1 MDRTDDRSAADAG
14 GADTGDADASSAD
27 TGPPAPATGPRTT
40 ADPRTEA
47 GPDSRTEAGPGP
59 RTGAGA
65 PTEAATGPRSGTEAG
80 TGSPT
85 ATQAEPDPV
94 PDPAPESGPGTTA
107 GPAAADGSAT
117 PASADGTTP
126 AITTPRGRRPVVAA
140 LMLGMALAAIDGTI
154 VSTAVPQIVGDLGGF
169 TVFSWLFSGYL
180 LAVTVTLPLY
190 GKLSDTFGRKP
201 VLIAGII
208 LFLAGSLLCAAAWN
222 MAALIAFRIVQG
234 LGGGAL
240 QGTIQTIAAD
250 LYPLKERPRIQ
261 ARLSTVWATSSVAGP
276 VAGGLLAGYADWRW
290 IFLINL
296 PVGAVALWL
305 VVRHLQEPSRP
316 RPATR
321 PRVDWAGAL
330 AVFATGALLLTA
342 LVQGGVAW
350 PWFSA
355 PSLGLFGASALLAAL
370 TVVIE
375 RRAAEPIIPGWV
387 WRRRTI
393 ASVNL
398 ALGAMGL
405 LMVAPTV
412 FLPTY
417 AQSVLG
423 LGPIAAGFV
432 LSVMTL
438 SWPVSAAFSDR
449 VYNRIGFRRTAMLG
463 MGAALL
469 ILLAFPLLPYPGEA
483 WHPALLMLLLGAA
496 LGLFQLP
503 LIVGVQSTV
512 GWAERGTTTASV
524 LFCRQ
529 VGQSIGAALFGAIA
543 NGVLAARLLDAPVDG
558 LPGDLDAVAR
568 TLEDPGA
575 VSSAA
580 EYLRRAV
587 DAAVDYVYVGA
598 AGAAALALLALITL
612 APRRFPVITEPSDS
626 PTAPD
631 PAATPTASEAA
642 PARQDR

>member
-1 MDRTDDRSAADAG
+1 MSGTDDKSDV
-14 GADTGDADASSAD
+14 GADGTRAGSGG
-27 TGPPAPATGPRTT
+27 TGPGTDGTGPSTGGT
-40 ADPRTEA
+40 
-47 GPDSRTEAGPGP
+47 GPG
-59 RTGAGA
+59 TGAG
-65 PTEAATGPRSGTEAG
+65 TNTGPAPGADAASTPGAGGDG
-80 TGSPT
+80 TGAP
-85 ATQAEPDPV
+85 
-94 PDPAPESGPGTTA
+94 PAL
-107 GPAAADGSAT
+107 
-117 PASADGTTP
+117 
-126 AITTPRGRRPVVAA
+126 TTPRGRRPVVAA

-208 LFLAGSLLCAAAWN
+208 LFLVGSVLCAAAWN

-240 QGTIQTIAAD
+240 QGTVQTIAAD

-261 ARLSTVWATSSVAGP
+261 AKLSTVWATSAVAGP
-276 VAGGLLAGYADWRW
+276 VVGGLLAGYADWRW

-305 VVRHLQEPSRP
+305 VVRHLHEPSRP
-316 RPATR
+316 RPAAR

-350 PWFSA
+350 PWLST
-355 PSLGLFGASALLAAL
+355 PSLGLFGASAVLAAL

-398 ALGAMGL
+398 ALGALGL

-438 SWPVSAAFSDR
+438 SWPVTAALSDR
-449 VYNRIGFRRTAMLG
+449 VYNRIGFRLTAIIG
-463 MGAALL
+463 IGAALL
-469 ILLAFPLLPYPGEA
+469 ILLAFPLLPYPGEP

-529 VGQSIGAALFGAIA
+529 VGQSIGAALFGAVA
-543 NGVLAARLLDAPVDG
+543 NGVLAARLLDAPVAG
-558 LPGDLDAVAR
+558 LPDDLDAVAR
-568 TLEDPGA
+568 ALEDPGTL
-575 VSSAA
+575 SAA
-580 EYLRRAV
+580 ATDYLRRAV
-587 DAAVDYVYVGA
+587 DSAVDHVYIGA

-612 APRRFPVITEPSDS
+612 APRRFPVITEAAE
-626 PTAPD
+626 APRTTG
-631 PAATPTASEAA
+631 AAD
-642 PARQDR
+642 RQDTPS

>member
-1 MDRTDDRSAADAG
+1 MHREGTPVGGTDGTG
-14 GADTGDADASSAD
+14 GKDSPERVHGAT
-27 TGPPAPATGPRTT
+27 AP
-40 ADPRTEA
+40 
-47 GPDSRTEAGPGP
+47 
-59 RTGAGA
+59 
-65 PTEAATGPRSGTEAG
+65 EAAPDTARS
-80 TGSPT
+80 
-85 ATQAEPDPV
+85 
-94 PDPAPESGPGTTA
+94 
-107 GPAAADGSAT
+107 
-117 PASADGTTP
+117 
-126 AITTPRGRRPVVAA
+126 RRPVAAA
-140 LMLGMALAAIDGTI
+140 LMLGMGLAAIDGTI
-154 VSTAVPQIVGDLGGF
+154 VATAVPQIVGDLGGF
-169 TVFSWLFSGYL
+169 SVFSWLFSGYL
-180 LAVTVTLPLY
+180 LAVTVTLPVY

-222 MAALIAFRIVQG
+222 MAALIAFRVVQG

-240 QGTIQTIAAD
+240 QGTVQTIAAD
-250 LYPLKERPRIQ
+250 LYPLRERPRIQ
-261 ARLSTVWATSSVAGP
+261 ARLSTVWAASAVAGP
-276 VAGGLLAGYADWRW
+276 AVGGLLAAYADWRW

-305 VVRHLQEPSRP
+305 VARHLHEPARP

-350 PWFSA
+350 PWLSA
-355 PSLGLFGASALLAAL
+355 PSLGLLGASAALAAL

-375 RRAAEPIIPGWV
+375 RRAAEPVIPGWV

-438 SWPVSAAFSDR
+438 SWPVAAALSDR
-449 VYNRIGFRRTAMLG
+449 VYNRVGFRRTAVIG
-463 MGAALL
+463 MSGALL
-469 ILLAFPLLPYPGEA
+469 VLLCFPLLPYPGSA
-483 WHPALLMLLLGAA
+483 WQPALLMLLLGAT

-503 LIVGVQSTV
+503 LIIGVQSTV
-512 GWAERGTTTASV
+512 GWTERGTTTASV

-529 VGQSIGAALFGAIA
+529 VGQSVGAALFGAVA
-543 NGVLAARLLDAPVDG
+543 NGVIASRLADAPVPG
-558 LPGDLDAVAR
+558 LPSGLDAVSHA
-568 TLEDPGA
+568 LEDPAALSGA
-575 VSSAA
+575 ARD
-580 EYLRRAV
+580 YLRRAV
-587 DAAVDYVYVGA
+587 DTATDHVFTGAAVA
-598 AGAAALALLALITL
+598 AGLALLVLVFV
-612 APRRFPVITEPSDS
+612 APRRFPVLAEHEE
-626 PTAPD
+626 TAP
-631 PAATPTASEAA
+631 A
-642 PARQDR
+642 PRG